1 MSNTITATQ
10 NGYTITTA
18 EGHIIHAVRW
28 FEAKTGKWHIRLPK
42 NNSTGREF
50 IREDK
55 FLAGETTFESKTTGP
70 RVLGPSANKG
80 EAVQWH
86 DVLDK
91 DDKRKLAAAVET
103 IKSLKDKALKILNP
117 PVGSEAYY
125 LKEIAKMNA
134 RLDAM
139 RKAKEQE
146 TVEAE

>member
-18 EGHIIHAVRW
+18 EGHIIHAVRF
-28 FEAKTGKWHIRLPK
+28 FETKTGKWHIRLPK

-55 FLAGETTFESKTTGP
+55 FLAGETTFENKTTGP
-70 RVLGPSANKG
+70 RVLGPSAKKG
-80 EAVQWH
+80 EAVQWQEI
-86 DVLDK
+86 LNEEEK
-91 DDKRKLAAAVET
+91 SELAAAVET
-103 IKSLKDKALKILNP
+103 IKRLKDKALKIINP

-125 LKEIAKMNA
+125 IREIEKMKA
-134 RLDAM
+134 RLEAM
-139 RKAKEQE
+139 KQAKEQE